1 MAHEKGHTKIRDI
14 LCAKVSFQDLFI
26 QNVNFIL
33 FNWERFFPTNT
44 EERKFIQQLITN
56 IKNLKNADE
65 VFKIVQHALKS
76 PAYNLI
82 QEPLKPVKQLLIQN
96 MKKYNEGKMAA
107 LKKTAEVQDV
117 TPSTNVDNIKA
128 AGSLNAT
135 PNIQNEDHQKRFAK
149 KK

>member
-96 MKKYNEGKMAA
+96 MKKYNVRKNNLIDEVIKQGDQGNTNTKNEYNFYV
-107 LKKTAEVQDV
+107 LK
-117 TPSTNVDNIKA
+117 N
-128 AGSLNAT
+128 
-135 PNIQNEDHQKRFAK
+135 H
-149 KK
+149 